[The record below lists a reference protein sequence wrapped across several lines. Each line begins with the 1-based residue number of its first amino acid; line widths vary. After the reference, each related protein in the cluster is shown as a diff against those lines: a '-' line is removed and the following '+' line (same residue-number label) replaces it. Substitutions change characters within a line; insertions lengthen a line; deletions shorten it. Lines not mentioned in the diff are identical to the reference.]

1 MTHSV
6 RTQIETS
13 AAPPASGAYSQAI
26 RAGNLIFVAGQ
37 LGADPATGELADG
50 VAAQAERVLL
60 NLTAVLDAAGASL
73 DRVVKTTIFLS
84 DMANFATVN
93 EAYARHFPAPY
104 PGALHGRRARAA
116 ARWPGRDRVHRHC
129 TGCGLTDTIRGT
141 VR

>member
-1 MTHSV
+1 MSHSV

-26 RAGNLIFVAGQ
+26 RTGNLIFVAGQ

-104 PGALHGRRARAA
+104 PARSTVAVRELPRGGLVEIECIAIAPDAA
-116 ARWPGRDRVHRHC
+116 
-129 TGCGLTDTIRGT
+129 
-141 VR
+141 

>member
-1 MTHSV
+1 MSHSV

-26 RAGNLIFVAGQ
+26 RSGNLIFVAGQ

-104 PGALHGRRARAA
+104 PARSTVAVRELPRGGLVEIECIAIAPDAA
-116 ARWPGRDRVHRHC
+116 
-129 TGCGLTDTIRGT
+129 
-141 VR
+141 

>member
-1 MTHSV
+1 MTQSV

-37 LGADPATGELADG
+37 LGADPASGELAEG
-50 VAAQAERVLL
+50 VAAQAERVLM

-73 DRVVKTTIFLS
+73 DRVVKTTVFLS
-84 DMANFATVN
+84 DMAHFAAVN

-104 PGALHGRRARAA
+104 PARSTVAVHELPRGALIEIECIAVAPDAG
-116 ARWPGRDRVHRHC
+116 
-129 TGCGLTDTIRGT
+129 
-141 VR
+141 

>member
-1 MTHSV
+1 MSHSV
-6 RTQIETS
+6 RNQIETS

-104 PGALHGRRARAA
+104 PARSTVAVRELPRGGLVEIECIAIAPDAA
-116 ARWPGRDRVHRHC
+116 
-129 TGCGLTDTIRGT
+129 
-141 VR
+141 

>member
-1 MTHSV
+1 VSHSV

-26 RAGNLIFVAGQ
+26 RTGNLIFVAGQ

-93 EAYARHFPAPY
+93 EAYARHFSAPY
-104 PGALHGRRARAA
+104 PARSTVAVRELPRGGLVEIECIAIAPDAA
-116 ARWPGRDRVHRHC
+116 
-129 TGCGLTDTIRGT
+129 
-141 VR
+141 

>member
-84 DMANFATVN
+84 DMANFETVN

-104 PGALHGRRARAA
+104 PARSTVAVREMPRGGLVEIECIAIAPDAA
-116 ARWPGRDRVHRHC
+116 
-129 TGCGLTDTIRGT
+129 
-141 VR
+141 

>member
-1 MTHSV
+1 MTRSV

-26 RAGNLIFVAGQ
+26 RTGNLIFVAGQ

-73 DRVVKTTIFLS
+73 DRVVKTTVFLS

-104 PGALHGRRARAA
+104 PARSTVAV
-116 ARWPGRDRVHRHC
+116 RELPRG
-129 TGCGLTDTIRGT
+129 GLVEIECIAIAPDAS
-141 VR
+141 

>member
-104 PGALHGRRARAA
+104 PARSTVAVRELPRGGLVEIECIAIAPDAA
-116 ARWPGRDRVHRHC
+116 
-129 TGCGLTDTIRGT
+129 
-141 VR
+141 

>member
-1 MTHSV
+1 MSHSV

-93 EAYARHFPAPY
+93 EAYARHFSAPY
-104 PGALHGRRARAA
+104 PARSTVAVRELPRGGLVEIECIAIAPDAA
-116 ARWPGRDRVHRHC
+116 
-129 TGCGLTDTIRGT
+129 
-141 VR
+141 

>member
-1 MTHSV
+1 M

-26 RAGNLIFVAGQ
+26 RAGNLVFVAGQ
-37 LGADPATGELADG
+37 LGADPTSGELADG

-60 NLTAVLDAAGASL
+60 NLTAVLDAAGSSL

-93 EAYARHFPAPY
+93 EAYARHFPSPY
-104 PGALHGRRARAA
+104 PARSTVAV
-116 ARWPGRDRVHRHC
+116 RELPRG
-129 TGCGLTDTIRGT
+129 GLVEIECIAIAPDAD
-141 VR
+141 